1 MTLIVPLC
9 LWMFAERA
17 SYRCAD
23 ARCAAFCFSACYS
36 IHNADRFTD
45 EGSPSTYKASP
56 DKQHI
61 LIASLECSFSHVF
74 QALASRANQTGITNR
89 RHNWSLIRLN
99 RRGTSAAS
107 RPPVRL
113 QVAALHS
120 LSLSTGQPA
129 RPFRCFE
136 ASLGF
141 AAGVIGPHQVDDPIL
156 LDALAT
162 ALRRI

>member
-9 LWMFAERA
+9 LRIFAESA

-23 ARCAAFCFSACYS
+23 GRCAAFCFSACYS
-36 IHNADRFTD
+36 IHNADRFAD

-61 LIASLECSFSHVF
+61 LMATLECSFSDIF
-74 QALASRANQTGITNR
+74 QALVRSVNQTGITNR
-89 RHNWSLIRLN
+89 RHDWSLIRLN
-99 RRGTSAAS
+99 RRGTSAAF

-113 QVAALHS
+113 QAAALHS
-120 LSLSTGQPA
+120 LSLSTGQPP
-129 RPFRCFE
+129 RLFRCFE

-162 ALRRI
+162 ALHGI